1 MLHKLNGQIN
11 ALLADFRPVENGGK
25 GDFTAAA
32 TPPISPKVDRGV
44 FLKSYLRLNLIIEA
58 EKMSGFLALLLLLA
72 LIARV
77 DLFQRV

>member
-44 FLKSYLRLNLIIEA
+44 FLKSFLRAKPAHQGRKNERR
-58 EKMSGFLALLLLLA
+58 SLLLLA
-72 LIARV
+72 LIAAV
-77 DLFQRV
+77 AL

>member
-11 ALLADFRPVENGGK
+11 ALLADFHPVEKGK

-32 TPPISPKVDRGV
+32 NPPISPKVDRGV
-44 FLKSYLRLNLIIEA
+44 FLKSYLRLNLTIEA